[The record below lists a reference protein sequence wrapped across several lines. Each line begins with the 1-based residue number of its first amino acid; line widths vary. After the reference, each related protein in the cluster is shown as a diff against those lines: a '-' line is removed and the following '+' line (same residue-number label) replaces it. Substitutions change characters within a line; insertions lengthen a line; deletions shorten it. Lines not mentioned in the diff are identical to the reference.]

1 MGEVEDLEELK
12 KGKDRNWPSIR
23 WIWESTFGI
32 TILSLF
38 FSFLIISLMALM
50 CGVQPWTVVISI
62 FEGGLKGKPAIEAT
76 IKEMVPLALASLA
89 VFLPFQAGFF
99 NIGGQ
104 GQIQLGAIVAMA
116 VVLNFKGNPFI
127 GILLALL
134 AAAAAGIA
142 AAIIPLVLK
151 ITRDASEV
159 TIGIMI
165 NFACIHFVYA
175 MITGVMKNPESWYGT
190 THLVPDQFRLPVINI
205 GVNVH
210 LGTLITLLLVVV
222 VFWLM
227 RRTTYGIKVSAVGFK
242 PTVAEAAGI
251 SLNKV
256 IAMAVLGGAALA
268 GLAGGIQA
276 LGVSFKV
283 AEGWAK
289 DWGFNG
295 IPIAFLAGNNV
306 LAVIPISILFAILET
321 GARYM
326 QAMTGVPAALV
337 YVFQGLPVLFYVALN
352 ARRILSHHPKREI

>member
-1 MGEVEDLEELK
+1 MEEIK
-12 KGKDRNWPSIR
+12 KKKYGIHPSIR
-23 WIWESTFGI
+23 WVWESTYGI
-32 TILSLF
+32 AILSLF
-38 FSFLIISLMALM
+38 FSFVIISLMALM
-50 CGVQPWTVVISI
+50 YGVQPWTVIVAI
-62 FEGGLKGKPAIEAT
+62 FEGGLKGRPALEAT
-76 IKEMVPLALASLA
+76 IKEMVPLALAGLA

-116 VVLNFKGNPFI
+116 VVLNFQGSPLVA
-127 GILLALL
+127 ILLALL
-134 AAAAAGIA
+134 AAVAAGIV

-165 NFACIHFVYA
+165 NFTCVHFVYA
-175 MITGVMKNPESWYGT
+175 MITSVMKNPESWYGT
-190 THLVPDQFRLPVINI
+190 THLVPKEFRLPVINI

-210 LGTLITLLLVVV
+210 LGTLLALLLVVL

-242 PTVAEAAGI
+242 PTVAEATGI
-251 SLNKV
+251 SINKV
-256 IAMAVLGGAALA
+256 ITVAVLGGAALA
-268 GLAGGIQA
+268 GLAGGVQA

-306 LAVIPISILFAILET
+306 LAIIPISLLFAILET

-337 YVFQGLPVLFYVALN
+337 YVFQGLPVLFYVAFN
-352 ARRILSHHPKREI
+352 ARRILHPRREA